1 MRDRRGSVHSA
12 GISTILS
19 YTLKSKLGDVRST
32 QHVEKWQNQELS
44 RHVFPFFQKSF
55 VLESPL
61 PASITGMRNE
71 STHWDRISICEC
83 AMLLSG
89 SFCSVI
95 KLYKVCCN
103 TVIIF
108 ISHSWMQHCF
118 KIWQLN
124 ISQIHE
130 NIQWEQFTTCL
141 FTYKFLTAPEWIVS
155 VSSL

>member
-1 MRDRRGSVHSA
+1 MWLGSFSRNFHN
-12 GISTILS
+12 
-19 YTLKSKLGDVRST
+19 TLVQSQVKARWRSEHAACVQVT
-32 QHVEKWQNQELS
+32 KPGTFEAFF
-44 RHVFPFFQKSF
+44 FPFFQKSF

-71 STHWDRISICEC
+71 STHWDWISICEC

-108 ISHSWMQHCF
+108 ISHNWMQHCF